1 MAFKLKLKNV
11 SASGKKASPF
21 KINNALV
28 YGAADAAK
36 GFVNVED
43 SYKAKAGQG
52 AKTGRGGTDL
62 LTKNKGGGGVETCE
76 DKFDP
81 IDNNTEYE
89 ACLAEKQKNNKDTT
103 PEVKVEDSNSTD
115 STKDIV
121 DAGNK

>member
-21 KINNALV
+21 KINNSLV

-43 SYKAKAGQG
+43 SYKAGTGEG

-76 DKFDP
+76 DKFPDISSP
-81 IDNNTEYE
+81 EFE
-89 ACLAEKQKNNKDTT
+89 ACMDEKQKNNKDTT

>member
-62 LTKNKGGGGVETCE
+62 LTKNKGKGGAETCE
-76 DKFDP
+76 DKFDVSSP
-81 IDNNTEYE
+81 EFE
-89 ACLAEKQKNNKDTT
+89 ACMEEKQENTDDTT
-103 PEVKVEDSNSTD
+103 TDVVVENEGTE
-115 STKDIV
+115 DIV
-121 DAGNK
+121 EAG

>member
-43 SYKAKAGQG
+43 SYKAKSGEG

-76 DKFDP
+76 DKFKDISSP
-81 IDNNTEYE
+81 EFE
-89 ACLAEKQKNNKDTT
+89 ACMDAKQENNKDTT

-115 STKDIV
+115 STEDIV
-121 DAGNK
+121 DAG

>member
-21 KINNALV
+21 KISEALIAGAGV
-28 YGAADAAK
+28 AADR
-36 GFVNVED
+36 FVNVED
-43 SYKAKAGQG
+43 SYKVGTGEG

-89 ACLAEKQKNNKDTT
+89 ACLAEKQENTEDTT
-103 PEVKVEDSNSTD
+103 PAVKDQTEGTE
-115 STKDIV
+115 DIV
-121 DAGNK
+121 EAG

>member
-43 SYKAKAGQG
+43 SYKAKAGEG

-89 ACLAEKQKNNKDTT
+89 ACLAEKEENKDDTT
-103 PEVKVEDSNSTD
+103 STGEGD
-115 STKDIV
+115 STEGTEDIV
-121 DAGNK
+121 EAGN

>member
-11 SASGKKASPF
+11 SASGEKASPF

-28 YGAADAAK
+28 YGAGDAAK
-36 GFVNVED
+36 KFVNVED
-43 SYKAKAGQG
+43 AYAAGTG
-52 AKTGRGGTDL
+52 EGVKEGRGGTDL

-89 ACLAEKQKNNKDTT
+89 ACLAEKEENTEDTT
-103 PEVKVEDSNSTD
+103 PAVDVKTEGTE
-115 STKDIV
+115 DIV
-121 DAGNK
+121 EAG

>member
-62 LTKNKGGGGVETCE
+62 LTKNKGKGGAETCE
-76 DKFDP
+76 DKFDVSSP
-81 IDNNTEYE
+81 EFE
-89 ACLAEKQKNNKDTT
+89 ACMDAKQENTDDTT
-103 PEVKVEDSNSTD
+103 TDVVVENEGTE
-115 STKDIV
+115 DIV
-121 DAGNK
+121 EAGN